1 MKEERANEIDLDS
14 DGGVTHGSDNEPG
27 QQSGSTGLADN
38 KATGPRT
45 KQGKQTSSRNATKH
59 GVFSKVIIL
68 EGEPRDE
75 YEAVL
80 EGLWEALQPEG
91 TLEELLVEKLATLV
105 WRQRRLLMAEGETI
119 ARSSDSWNNYGLIRS
134 IHNPDVLERCL
145 QLLAE
150 LRKQVG
156 RDGFNLLCD
165 KRILKRIYGG
175 CEENRLSGDLVDY
188 YELCLKISQISE
200 EERERNGLSSRE
212 ECRLNMLKEI
222 DEETGRLMCY
232 KKAHTSIGT
241 VRTQLETLRHSIPD
255 ASGLD
260 RPLRYE
266 ASLERSFDRTLSQ
279 LERLQRMRRGQ
290 PVLAQLVPSRSSN
303 SR

>member
-1 MKEERANEIDLDS
+1 
-14 DGGVTHGSDNEPG
+14 
-27 QQSGSTGLADN
+27 LADN

-59 GVFSKVIIL
+59 GVFSKVIVL

-119 ARSSDSWNNYGLIRS
+119 ARSSDSRNNYGLIRY
-134 IHNPDVLERCL
+134 IHNPDVLEGCL
-145 QLLAE
+145 KLLAE
-150 LRKQVG
+150 LRTQVG

-165 KRILKRIYGG
+165 KRILKRIYGD
-175 CEENRLSGDLVDY
+175 CEENRLSEDLFDY
-188 YELCLKISQISE
+188 YEIRLKISQTSE
-200 EERERNGLSSRE
+200 EERVSNGYASRE
-212 ECRLNMLKEI
+212 ECRLNMLKRI
-222 DEETGRLMCY
+222 DEETHRLTCY
-232 KKAHTSIGT
+232 GKAHTSIGT

-260 RPLRYE
+260 RLLRYE

-279 LERLQRMRRGQ
+279 LDRLQRMRRGQ
-290 PVLAQLVPSRSSN
+290 PVPPKLDVHLS
-303 SR
+303 

>member
-14 DGGVTHGSDNEPG
+14 DGGVTHGSDNGPG

-59 GVFSKVIIL
+59 GVLSKVIIL

-156 RDGFNLLCD
+156 DGFNLLRD
-165 KRILKRIYGG
+165 KRILKGIYGD
-175 CEENRLSGDLVDY
+175 CEENRLSEDLFDY
-188 YELCLKISQISE
+188 YENCLKISETSE
-200 EERERNGLSSRE
+200 EERVRNGYPSPK
-212 ECRLNMLKEI
+212 ECRWNMVKEI
-222 DEETGRLMCY
+222 DEEIRRLTSY
-232 KKAHTSIGT
+232 RKAHTSIGT
-241 VRTQLETLRHSIPD
+241 VRTQLETLHHSIPD

-260 RPLRYE
+260 RLLRYE

-279 LERLQRMRRGQ
+279 LERQQRMRLGQ
-290 PVLAQLVPSRSSN
+290 PVLPKLEVRHSLS
-303 SR
+303 